1 MNKKLKHSYDYTGLT
16 HKFMVVYNSIVG
28 TAFQLF
34 RDANGN
40 LSQIYNCYEA
50 LERLHLWDDENRLN
64 AVIGPK
70 QAGFYGYDGNGNR
83 VWKLTGTIGQSSQ
96 NAGEVDCSVFLDD
109 GVLYPNPY
117 MTITPKGY
125 TKHYYVG
132 SERIAT
138 VLGEGGWGYAA
149 EALNEHDVDVLAGYH
164 SYNMAHNGYTAPD
177 VQHHP
182 LSNSQ
187 SQDGHYGRKT
197 SVQYIRMSFHKM
209 L

>member
-34 RDANGN
+34 RDVNGN
-40 LSQIYNCYEA
+40 LFQIVNGYDV

-83 VWKLTGTIGQSSQ
+83 VWKLIGTISQSSQ

-109 GVLYPNPY
+109 GILYP
-117 MTITPKGY
+117 
-125 TKHYYVG
+125 
-132 SERIAT
+132 T
-138 VLGEGGWGYAA
+138 VEEYQEECHAK
-149 EALNEHDVDVLAGYH
+149 VF
-164 SYNMAHNGYTAPD
+164 YN
-177 VQHHP
+177 
-182 LSNSQ
+182 S
-187 SQDGHYGRKT
+187 KT
-197 SVQYIRMSFHKM
+197 QETSWSDEKK
-209 L
+209 